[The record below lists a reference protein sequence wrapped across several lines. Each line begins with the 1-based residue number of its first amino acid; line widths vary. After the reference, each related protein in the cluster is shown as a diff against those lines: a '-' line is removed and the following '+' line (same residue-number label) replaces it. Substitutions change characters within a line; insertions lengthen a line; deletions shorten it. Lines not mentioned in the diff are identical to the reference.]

1 MSFYS
6 AKKKIKNIAAFLIIL
21 IFLPYVVSIFVNGK
35 DVNLQNGSGHFTIK
49 VARTDPDGT
58 ELDLDLDWEEYLI
71 GVLAYEMPESY
82 ELEALKAQAVVLR
95 TSLCRELA
103 ENEEKTATEKYLT
116 HAEMKRKWGAANFDT
131 YLKKYTKA
139 VEDTEGT
146 VVWYNEACAWTPY
159 HQSSNGE
166 TRNASEVLGTED
178 YPYICKRECPLDKA
192 AEDEIQ
198 VTVFDYQE
206 IQQLC
211 RDFLVAEENSE
222 SAEKG
227 YNFADFEILEMDS
240 SGYVRQMRMGDTV
253 CTGDQFRDAL
263 SLSSSAFSFY
273 ESIKGLKIT
282 TIGKGH
288 GLGMSQWT
296 ANEMAKEKKNY
307 EEILQSFFEGTTL
320 NKEFD
325 EKEATGN

>member
-139 VEDTEGT
+139 GKEMPEYTPDFVKLAESYGAKGIRVMRKEDIAAAFEQAKKETKIPTLIEFIIDPEELVYPMVKPNGT
-146 VVWYNEACAWTPY
+146 
-159 HQSSNGE
+159 
-166 TRNASEVLGTED
+166 LED
-178 YPYICKRECPLDKA
+178 MI
-192 AEDEIQ
+192 
-198 VTVFDYQE
+198 
-206 IQQLC
+206 
-211 RDFLVAEENSE
+211 
-222 SAEKG
+222 
-227 YNFADFEILEMDS
+227 MD
-240 SGYVRQMRMGDTV
+240 
-253 CTGDQFRDAL
+253 C
-263 SLSSSAFSFY
+263 
-273 ESIKGLKIT
+273 
-282 TIGKGH
+282 
-288 GLGMSQWT
+288 
-296 ANEMAKEKKNY
+296 
-307 EEILQSFFEGTTL
+307 
-320 NKEFD
+320 
-325 EKEATGN
+325 

>member
-116 HAEMKRKWGAANFDT
+116 HAEMKR
-131 YLKKYTKA
+131 
-139 VEDTEGT
+139 
-146 VVWYNEACAWTPY
+146 
-159 HQSSNGE
+159 
-166 TRNASEVLGTED
+166 
-178 YPYICKRECPLDKA
+178 
-192 AEDEIQ
+192 
-198 VTVFDYQE
+198 
-206 IQQLC
+206 
-211 RDFLVAEENSE
+211 
-222 SAEKG
+222 
-227 YNFADFEILEMDS
+227 
-240 SGYVRQMRMGDTV
+240 
-253 CTGDQFRDAL
+253 
-263 SLSSSAFSFY
+263 
-273 ESIKGLKIT
+273 
-282 TIGKGH
+282 
-288 GLGMSQWT
+288 
-296 ANEMAKEKKNY
+296 
-307 EEILQSFFEGTTL
+307 
-320 NKEFD
+320 
-325 EKEATGN
+325 

>member
-1 MSFYS
+1 M
-6 AKKKIKNIAAFLIIL
+6 
-21 IFLPYVVSIFVNGK
+21 
-35 DVNLQNGSGHFTIK
+35 
-49 VARTDPDGT
+49 
-58 ELDLDLDWEEYLI
+58 
-71 GVLAYEMPESY
+71 
-82 ELEALKAQAVVLR
+82 
-95 TSLCRELA
+95 
-103 ENEEKTATEKYLT
+103 
-116 HAEMKRKWGAANFDT
+116 
-131 YLKKYTKA
+131 
-139 VEDTEGT
+139 EDTEGT

-307 EEILQSFFEGTTL
+307 EEILQFFFEGTTL

>member
-1 MSFYS
+1 
-6 AKKKIKNIAAFLIIL
+6 
-21 IFLPYVVSIFVNGK
+21 
-35 DVNLQNGSGHFTIK
+35 
-49 VARTDPDGT
+49 
-58 ELDLDLDWEEYLI
+58 
-71 GVLAYEMPESY
+71 MPASY
-82 ELEALKAQAVVLR
+82 ALEALKAQAVVLR

-307 EEILQSFFEGTTL
+307 EEILQFFFEGTTL

>member
-178 YPYICKRECPLDKA
+178 YPYICKRDARWTKRLRMKVREQFLTIRKYNSYAEIFWWQKKIRRVQKKA
-192 AEDEIQ
+192 I
-198 VTVFDYQE
+198 TLLTLKYW
-206 IQQLC
+206 
-211 RDFLVAEENSE
+211 
-222 SAEKG
+222 KW
-227 YNFADFEILEMDS
+227 ILPVMCD
-240 SGYVRQMRMGDTV
+240 R
-253 CTGDQFRDAL
+253 
-263 SLSSSAFSFY
+263 
-273 ESIKGLKIT
+273 
-282 TIGKGH
+282 
-288 GLGMSQWT
+288 
-296 ANEMAKEKKNY
+296 
-307 EEILQSFFEGTTL
+307 
-320 NKEFD
+320 
-325 EKEATGN
+325 

>member
-211 RDFLVAEENSE
+211 RDFLVAEENS
-222 SAEKG
+222 
-227 YNFADFEILEMDS
+227 
-240 SGYVRQMRMGDTV
+240 
-253 CTGDQFRDAL
+253 
-263 SLSSSAFSFY
+263 
-273 ESIKGLKIT
+273 
-282 TIGKGH
+282 
-288 GLGMSQWT
+288 
-296 ANEMAKEKKNY
+296 
-307 EEILQSFFEGTTL
+307 
-320 NKEFD
+320 
-325 EKEATGN
+325 